1 MTKANT
7 VKTATNA
14 KPRVSRKAAAKLNAE
29 TLFTAP
35 AVAPEIVAKGAIL
48 PDLTQ
53 VNAAP
58 AAPVLP
64 SDAEWIDAGFRIGT
78 AEQVAIALR
87 ARLEACKPTPE
98 QIDAA
103 RRNVIAGYMV
113 SKMTG
118 GNTAENVAA
127 AYALVDG
134 HASTTSAEN
143 VKPGKVQR
151 TPEQDRDYAAGKQRW
166 SRTARKLVLEQN
178 DGGAG
183 NKSASGANRRAEET
197 PTPAPKPEATPAP
210 VATTPAAP
218 ADMGQLLHACVDVQK
233 AAKALSPAFKAL
245 CEGKEDR
252 AEVNGLFIKAFT
264 AWNELC
270 VVLAR
275 SPK

>member
-1 MTKANT
+1 MSKVNT
-7 VKTATNA
+7 VKTVTAS
-14 KPRVSRKAAAKLNAE
+14 KPRISRKAAAKLKAE
-29 TLFTAP
+29 TLFAAP

-53 VNAAP
+53 INPAP

-64 SDAEWIDAGFRIGT
+64 TEKEWIDAGFRIGT

-103 RRNVIAGYMV
+103 RRSVIAGYMV
-113 SKMTG
+113 SKMAG
-118 GNTAENVAA
+118 GLTFSELVAR

-134 HASTTSAEN
+134 HASTTAAEN
-143 VKPGKVQR
+143 IKPGKVQR
-151 TPEQDRDYAAGKQRW
+151 TPEEDRDYAAGKQRW
-166 SRTARKLVLEQN
+166 SRTARKLELEQKHGN
-178 DGGAG
+178 AG
-183 NKSASGANRRAEET
+183 NTSAQGANKRAEET
-197 PTPAPKPEATPAP
+197 PEPKPEATPAP
-210 VATTPAAP
+210 VVTTPAAP

-252 AEVNGLFIKAFT
+252 AEVNGLFIKAFA